1 MGIRGPLHG
10 PVGHSGSVTE
20 SFTQGRAT
28 PVVSALG
35 MEATPPITGGWDH
48 RGPGNRSLRDDSQ
61 ERLIAD
67 EPRPTIPRSPRV
79 NVWRGSV
86 GLHQAVAPAIGV

>member
-1 MGIRGPLHG
+1 MSSLCDGDPR

-28 PVVSALG
+28 PVVSALD

-48 RGPGNRSLRDDSQ
+48 GWLGNRSPNDFS
-61 ERLIAD
+61 
-67 EPRPTIPRSPRV
+67 
-79 NVWRGSV
+79 
-86 GLHQAVAPAIGV
+86 